1 MRRSFFAVASE
12 EISEEERSV
21 LRRYVARTILLPP
34 DARLASPVSR
44 HPDMIFSVLDDV
56 LFTHEEY
63 YRTARSAIDEICALG
78 GFRLRLSSMERGAAY
93 PRDIGFNALLFSTRG
108 GERKILMGNRRY
120 LSTELVSFA
129 VSSGREIV
137 SVKQGYAACSALVLE
152 REGDSSLIVAADG
165 GIAAACEAV
174 GAEVFRISP
183 ASGIR
188 LPGYDVGFIGGA
200 SGVYGDT
207 AFFYGNPRR
216 HPTLVP
222 LCEEIERRGFTIV
235 SLSEEKLTDRG
246 GLRLFPM
253 NGK

>member
-21 LRRYVARTILLPP
+21 LRRYVARTVLLPA

-78 GFRLRLSSMERGAAY
+78 GLRLRLSSMERGAAY

-108 GERKILMGNRRY
+108 GRKILMGACRY
-120 LSTELVSFA
+120 LSPELVSFA

-137 SVKQGYAACSALVLE
+137 SVKQGYTACSALVLE
-152 REGDSSLIVAADG
+152 REGVSSLIVAADG
-165 GIAAACEAV
+165 GIAAACESV

-183 ASGIR
+183 ASGVR

-200 SGVYGDT
+200 SGAYGDT

-235 SLSEEKLTDRG
+235 SLSEETLTDRG

-253 NGK
+253 NGE